1 MVFDISPLW
10 ISVKVAICATIITFF
25 LGILAAR
32 YVCTLKRGRVI
43 IDTLLS
49 LPMVLPPT
57 VVGFFLLIIFGKN
70 SPLGMVLYDM
80 GIRVVFTVGGAVIA
94 SVVVSFPIMYR
105 TALGA
110 FEQVDTELIDMA
122 RVLGY
127 GERAIFTKVWIPLS
141 WPGIAAG
148 ATLSFARSL
157 GEFGATIMIAGNLP
171 GTTRTM
177 SAAVYSAMQ
186 SGDRSLAYRWVMII
200 LLISM
205 CILLL
210 MNLWSSSRYR
220 TDDRK
225 KNVMKRMKVTNV
237 SLEEKKQVINTHE
250 DNAGAGRA

>member
-1 MVFDISPLW
+1 MDFDISPLW
-10 ISVKVAICATIITFF
+10 ISIKVAVCSTIITFF

-32 YVCTLKRGRVI
+32 YVYSLKRGRVI

-57 VVGFFLLIIFGKN
+57 VVGFFLLILFGRN
-70 SPLGMVLYDM
+70 SWLGGALYDM
-80 GIRVVFTVGGAVIA
+80 GIRVVFTLGGAVIA
-94 SVVVSFPIMYR
+94 SVAVSFPIMYR

-127 GERAIFTKVWIPLS
+127 GETAIFTKVWIPLS

-186 SGDRSLAYRWVMII
+186 SGDRSLAYRWVLII

-210 MNLWSSSRYR
+210 MNLWSSGRYR
-220 TDDRK
+220 TDDRRK
-225 KNVMKRMKVTNV
+225 GVLKRMKVTEV
-237 SLEEKKQVINTHE
+237 SSVDEEKKTKKNK
-250 DNAGAGRA
+250 